1 MDLQVVNI
9 FFLLNSL
16 VDEYNKS
23 YGRQNFH
30 CYFLLIFGI
39 LTKLKSC
46 VMSYTMAVLT
56 VYISCSVLLFPNI
69 LISVHVFLECFFLS
83 CGPKAFGEK

>member
-56 VYISCSVLLFPNI
+56 VYIVAQYYFSPIF
-69 LISVHVFLECFFLS
+69 
-83 CGPKAFGEK
+83 